1 MSTVVHHETTIAAP
15 VGLPTIEITREFDA
29 PAEAVFRAHADP
41 RLFAQWVGPRS
52 IDTRVID
59 WDCSTGGRW
68 RYVAERGGEE
78 VATFFGS
85 FHEVRDGERIVQT
98 FTWEGAP
105 DSVSL
110 EILTLEELGDG
121 RCRLHAVS
129 VGESVEARDRMIAAG
144 MESGI
149 IEGYEQLDELLARG
163 AE

>member
-15 VGLPTIEITREFDA
+15 AGLPTIEITREFDA

-41 RLFAQWVGPRS
+41 SLFAQWVGPRS
-52 IDTRVID
+52 IATRVID

-68 RYVAERGGEE
+68 RYVAERDGEE
-78 VATFFGS
+78 VAAFFGS
-85 FHEVRDGERIVQT
+85 FHEVRPGERIVQT

-110 EILTLEELGDG
+110 EILTLEELDGG

-149 IEGYEQLDELLARG
+149 VEGYEQLDELLA
-163 AE
+163 